1 MRKRGRGAMIAV
13 FLVALLIFGTVW
25 SVWTVATTIFEA
37 PPLTNTSNHT
47 ITLTIQEGE
56 STQQIADDLE
66 AKGLVR
72 SALAF
77 RLWARI
83 KGLDKTLE
91 AGIYIL
97 APGMTIDQ
105 IIARL
110 QNGQPDEKRLAVIEG
125 TRLEEI
131 ANAASQSGLQRFDKQ
146 QFLQYVKHPETFPD
160 RANYPILQQIPQ
172 GQSMEGLLFPDTY
185 QMPVN
190 YDAVKVIDSMLN
202 EFTQQVQNNHLDTL
216 AQKNGLTTYQMI
228 ILASIVQREVRFTN
242 DMPQVASVYWNRVQK
257 PNAETRGLLGADP
270 TVQYARDTDN
280 PPAKYW
286 QPLKDVGGQIDAKS
300 PWNTYNTP
308 GWPPTPIASPGL
320 KALLAAASPAQTN
333 YYFFLSKPDGHNV
346 YEATYAQ
353 FLKDVHQYLP
363 S

>member
-13 FLVALLIFGTVW
+13 FLVALVVFGAIW
-25 SVWTVATTIFEA
+25 SVWSIATTIFE
-37 PPLTNTSNHT
+37 PPTNTSNHT
-47 ITLTIQEGE
+47 ITLTIQQGE
-56 STQQIADDLE
+56 STQQIADDLQN
-66 AKGLVR
+66 KGLIR
-72 SALAF
+72 SALTF

-91 AGIYIL
+91 AGVYIL
-97 APGMTIDQ
+97 TPGMTIDQ

-110 QNGQPDEKRLAVIEG
+110 QNGQPDEKQLVVIEG
-125 TRLEEI
+125 DRLEQI
-131 ANAASQSGLQRFDKQ
+131 ASIVDQTGLQRFNKQ
-146 QFLQYVKHPETFPD
+146 QFLQYVKNPQAFPD

-185 QMPVN
+185 QMPTS
-190 YDAVKVIDSMLN
+190 YDTVKIIDHMLDN
-202 EFTQQVQNNHLDTL
+202 FTQQVQSHGLVAQ
-216 AQKNGLTTYQMI
+216 AQKRGLTEYQMV
-228 ILASIVQREVRFTN
+228 ILASIVQREVRFAG
-242 DMPQVASVYWNRVQK
+242 DMPQVASVYWNRIEK

-280 PPAKYW
+280 PPASYW
-286 QPLKDVGGQIDAKS
+286 QPLQDVGGKVAPKS

-320 KALLAAASPAQTN
+320 QALLAAASPAQTN
-333 YYFFLSKPDGHNV
+333 YYFFLSKKDGHNV

-353 FLKDVHQYLP
+353 FLQDQHQYL
-363 S
+363 SQ